1 MVVSPQ
7 GGASFEAAG
16 QGMDEERRHGLGRET
31 RPRNVLCLWG
41 EGIIERKDD
50 VKGQEDDG
58 ERMTI
63 ETMDEFLA
71 CPQAAS

>member
-1 MVVSPQ
+1 MKR
-7 GGASFEAAG
+7 GATEYV
-16 QGMDEERRHGLGRET
+16 GRETT

-50 VKGQEDDG
+50 VEGQEDDG
-58 ERMTI
+58 ERMTR

-71 CPQAAS
+71 YPQAT